1 MLDSTLNAA
10 VSGLIIGSLYA
21 IMAIGLTVIY
31 GVSHVFNFAHGHVA
45 VLGGYITWLL
55 FAVLGLSLGLGV
67 GLALMF
73 MVAFG
78 WLMYRFTI
86 RYLLRRK
93 GWEFGTLLFTLGF
106 AILLEFAL
114 LELFGPRIKS
124 LPVFLRGRL
133 SLGFG
138 TVGRHELA
146 LILISI
152 AILLGVA
159 VFLKRSRLGQTM
171 RAVSQSMPGA
181 RIVGI
186 DIDRIFGY
194 TFALAFVLTG
204 LSGVLLGTTVF
215 MTPHIGWEWMIKGFI
230 IVTFGGLGNAFGAVL
245 AAFGLGII
253 EAEVTLFAGS
263 LWIWPAWLLTF
274 ILTLSLRPQGLLGR
288 RT

>member
-1 MLDSTLNAA
+1 MLDSVVNAA

-45 VLGGYITWLL
+45 VIGAYVTWLL
-55 FAVLGLSLGLGV
+55 FSVVGIGLWLGIGV
-67 GLALMF
+67 ALVF

-78 WLMYRFTI
+78 WLMYQFTI

-93 GWEFGTLLFTLGF
+93 GWEFATLLFTLGF
-106 AILLEFAL
+106 AILLEFGL

-124 LPVFLRGRL
+124 LPVFFRGRL
-133 SLGFG
+133 NLGFG
-138 TVGRHELA
+138 TVGWHEVA
-146 LILISI
+146 LIGSSI
-152 AILLGVA
+152 GILLLLA
-159 VFLKRSRLGQTM
+159 MFLKRTTLGQAM

-186 DIDRIFGY
+186 DTDRVFGY

-204 LSGVLLGTTVF
+204 VSGVLLGTKVF
-215 MTPHIGWEWMIKGFI
+215 MNPHIGWEWMIKGFI
-230 IVTFGGLGNAFGAVL
+230 IVTFGGLGNPFGAAL
-245 AAFGLGII
+245 AAFALGVI
-253 EAEVTLFAGS
+253 EAEVTLFAGD

-274 ILTLSLRPQGLLGR
+274 ILTLSLRPQGLLGS

>member
-1 MLDSTLNAA
+1 VLDSVVNAA

-45 VLGGYITWLL
+45 VIGAYVTWLL
-55 FAVLGLSLGLGV
+55 FSVVGIGLWLGIGV
-67 GLALMF
+67 ALVF

-78 WLMYRFTI
+78 WLMYQFTI

-93 GWEFGTLLFTLGF
+93 GWEFATLLFTLGF
-106 AILLEFAL
+106 AILLEFGL

-124 LPVFLRGRL
+124 LPVFFRGQL
-133 SLGFG
+133 NLGFG
-138 TVGRHELA
+138 TVGWHEVA
-146 LILISI
+146 LIGSSI
-152 AILLGVA
+152 GILLLLA
-159 VFLKRSRLGQTM
+159 MFLKRTTLGQAM

-186 DIDRIFGY
+186 DTDRVFGY

-204 LSGVLLGTTVF
+204 VSGVLLGTKVF
-215 MTPHIGWEWMIKGFI
+215 MNPHIGWEWMIKGFI
-230 IVTFGGLGNAFGAVL
+230 IVTFGGLGNPFGAAL
-245 AAFGLGII
+245 AAFALGVI
-253 EAEVTLFAGS
+253 EAEVTLFAGD

-274 ILTLSLRPQGLLGR
+274 ILTLSLRPQGLLGS